1 MKWDLDIANYNSDE
15 IHDLFGLARNATE
28 DTKYQVLSSA
38 FQKVLSDDTK
48 TDSDKSNFNAF
59 LLDAGQMIGLPK
71 GTLHAALMKRGL
83 SDVKQDTFAKPNYV
97 EEVGGHMII
106 THPREVDAYTEKKDG
121 RETTEARNPPGII
134 NPIKVHTLN
143 KAINIDS
150 RFRDNYFNTPSGSF
164 SVTLPTRI
172 LNCVQMRIGNLAIP
186 LTFYTF
192 TQKLGNTTF
201 VVTLNETNRF
211 VVNIPDGNYNTPFR
225 NITGAQTVEDVVNQS
240 LIAAGIDPLTQL
252 CYRID
257 RATGK
262 SSFAVPVPSGSGV
275 STFTIQFNCDS
286 EGNILADDNVQLRL
300 GWILGFRLGTYIG
313 GPSSAGSG
321 AAVVSEGICFT
332 KGPRYVFLAVD
343 EFTNSVNDYFYS
355 AFQSSLLPNNILTR
369 IDIGTLRDGYGFFQL
384 ADGESFTT
392 QVNTSRSYFG
402 PITIEKLKLT
412 LYDEYGRVLDL
423 NNMDWSI
430 TLSFDCLYH

>member
-1 MKWDLDIANYNSDE
+1 MTWDLDVANYSSQE
-15 IHDLFGLARNATE
+15 IHELFGLIPTASEESKIKSLTE
-28 DTKYQVLSSA
+28 A
-38 FQKVLSDDTK
+38 FNKVAFDANK
-48 TDSDKSNFNAF
+48 TETDKASFHTF
-59 LLDAGQMIGLPK
+59 LLDAGYMIGIPK
-71 GTLHAALMKRGL
+71 GMLHTTLMKRGL
-83 SDVKQDTFAKPNYV
+83 TEIRQEHFAKPNHV
-97 EEVGGHMII
+97 EEVGDHII
-106 THPREVDAYTEKKDG
+106 INHSREIEAFSENKDG
-121 RETTEARNPPGII
+121 RETIESRNPPGII
-134 NPIKVHTLN
+134 NPIKVHTIN

-150 RFRDNYFNTPSGSF
+150 RFRDNYYNSQSGSF
-164 SVTLPTRI
+164 SVTLPIRV

-192 TQKLGNTTF
+192 SRKIANTTF
-201 VVTLNETNRF
+201 VVTINETDRY
-211 VVNIPDGNYNTPFR
+211 VVSLPDGNYNTPFR
-225 NITGAQTVEDVVNQS
+225 NITGAETIESAINKS
-240 LIAAGIDPLTQL
+240 LSDAGIDPTTRL

-257 RATGK
+257 RVSGK
-262 SSFAVPVPSGSGV
+262 SSFAVPVPSGSAV
-275 STFTIQFNCDS
+275 DTFTIQFNCDS
-286 EGNILADDNVQLRL
+286 DGNILPDDNIQLRL

-313 GPSSAGSG
+313 GPATSGSG
-321 AAVVSEGICFT
+321 AAIVSEGICFT
-332 KGPRYVFLAVD
+332 KGPRYIFLAVD

-402 PITIEKLKLT
+402 PVTIEKLKLT
-412 LYDEYGRVLDL
+412 LYDEYGRILDL

>member
-1 MKWDLDIANYNSDE
+1 MTWDLDISSYNSDE
-15 IHDLFGLARNATE
+15 IHELFGLTRNTNE
-28 DTKYQVLSSA
+28 DSKCQALSSA
-38 FQKVLSDDTK
+38 FQKVALDSKK
-48 TDSDKSNFNAF
+48 TETEKASFHAF
-59 LLDAGQMIGLPK
+59 LLDAGQMIGVPK
-71 GTLHAALMKRGL
+71 STLHTVLMKRGL
-83 SDVKQDTFAKPNYV
+83 LEVRQDAFMKPNDM
-97 EEVGGHMII
+97 EEVGDHMLI
-106 THPREVDAYTEKKDG
+106 THPREIEAYTDKKDG

-150 RFRDNYFNTPSGSF
+150 RFRDNYYNSQSGSF

-192 TQKLGNTTF
+192 TRKLGNTTF
-201 VVTLNETNRF
+201 VVTLNETDRF
-211 VVNIPDGNYNTPFR
+211 VVTLPDGNYNTPFR
-225 NITGAQTVEDVVNQS
+225 NISGAQMIEDAMNQA
-240 LIAAGIDPLTQL
+240 LRDAGVDPLTKL

-262 SSFAVPVPSGSGV
+262 SAFAVPDPNGTGV
-275 STFTIQFNCDS
+275 TNFTIQFNCDS
-286 EGNILADDNVQLRL
+286 DGNIIPDDNVQLRL
-300 GWILGFRLGTYIG
+300 GWILGFRVGTYIG
-313 GPSSAGSG
+313 GPSASATG

-332 KGPRYVFLAVD
+332 KGPRYIFLAVD

-412 LYDEYGRVLDL
+412 LYDEYGRILDL

-430 TLSFDCLYH
+430 ALSFDCLYH